1 MKISESAAPPVMGQ
15 VEKAV
20 SRPRRAETSVLR
32 CLVVSASQTRRNM
45 LYNAASTAGWDTLV
59 CAETQLAMVEFQRRV
74 CQFALV
80 DLDLRGQTPEGFR
93 ALVQTVAADSSRI
106 LVAVCGHEADPA
118 EEVWVRQLG
127 IWLYL
132 PGVTNSSEISLLCEQ
147 ALLVVEKQRKDV
159 KTPVM

>member
-1 MKISESAAPPVMGQ
+1 M
-15 VEKAV
+15 
-20 SRPRRAETSVLR
+20 LR
-32 CLVVSASQTRRNM
+32 
-45 LYNAASTAGWDTLV
+45 NAASTAGWDTLA
-59 CAETQLAMVEFQRRV
+59 CAEPQLALAEFQRKV
-74 CQFALV
+74 CQFTLV

-159 KTPVM
+159 KTP